1 MGLVPP
7 DKPADD
13 FGRLVYESKVPEAS
27 KLGLRDA
34 QISLAACDGEMNM
47 TGRGS
52 ELLPNSEEHPGL
64 CSLDADDHVVGL
76 LETGLPLFREE
87 LGVVCDVITTK
98 ALWLEGKMSF
108 QQTLHLLRKNVNM
121 RVRVHRPRRDGRGS
135 EVGQKM
141 VDFGLILHLGSI
153 ETHLPPMDHVRNNI
167 VHELNRDGWD
177 KVVRRRL
184 EGVNVVVDTRL
195 RDAFL
200 PIKRDSN
207 EVNTGTLVL

>member
-47 TGRGS
+47 PERGS

-76 LETGLPLFREE
+76 LETGLPLFGKE
-87 LGVVCDVITTK
+87 LGVIRDIVTTE
-98 ALWLEGKMSF
+98 ALRLEGKMPF
-108 QQTLHLLRKNVNM
+108 QQTLHLLRKDVNM
-121 RVRVHRPRRDGRGS
+121 RVRVHRPRRNGRGS

-141 VDFGLILHLGSI
+141 VDFGLILHLSSV
-153 ETHLPPMDHVRNNI
+153 ETHLTPIERVRNDV
-167 VHELNRDGWD
+167 VHELN
-177 KVVRRRL
+177 
-184 EGVNVVVDTRL
+184 
-195 RDAFL
+195 
-200 PIKRDSN
+200 
-207 EVNTGTLVL
+207 